1 MTNIK
6 QIGVLHPG
14 LQKEKVVRVI
24 APFSN
29 WSMNYMRLRS
39 GLQKSIHVRGKN
51 TVVIQLSGW
60 CGTGESEKCPDN
72 QKIRIIENII
82 KHPLAL

>member
-1 MTNIK
+1 MRVNESVKFLPKLWVLNIY
-6 QIGVLHPG
+6 IC
-14 LQKEKVVRVI
+14 
-24 APFSN
+24 
-29 WSMNYMRLRS
+29 
-39 GLQKSIHVRGKN
+39 
-51 TVVIQLSGW
+51 TVVIQLSGR